1 MIEAID
7 QPSAHK
13 VLLSGILS
21 AIKTLKM
28 LMKYF
33 HCLKKQ
39 FYEKAYFL
47 KEKKIEKKIE
57 KNLHFSNSCNKSLS
71 PRDAEGEVLSFKQF

>member
-1 MIEAID
+1 MIEATD
-7 QPSAHK
+7 QPSARN

-33 HCLKKQ
+33 HCLKKH

-47 KEKKIEKKIE
+47 KKKKKIEKK
-57 KNLHFSNSCNKSLS
+57 F
-71 PRDAEGEVLSFKQF
+71 AFFKQLQ

>member
-47 KEKKIEKKIE
+47 KEKKIEKK
-57 KNLHFSNSCNKSLS
+57 
-71 PRDAEGEVLSFKQF
+71 

>member
-1 MIEAID
+1 MIEATD
-7 QPSAHK
+7 QPSARN

-33 HCLKKQ
+33 HCLKKH

-47 KEKKIEKKIE
+47 KKKKIEKK
-57 KNLHFSNSCNKSLS
+57 F
-71 PRDAEGEVLSFKQF
+71 AFFKQLH

>member
-7 QPSAHK
+7 QPSAHS
-13 VLLSGILS
+13 VLLSGTLS

-47 KEKKIEKKIE
+47 KEKKNRKK
-57 KNLHFSNSCNKSLS
+57 F
-71 PRDAEGEVLSFKQF
+71 AFFKQLQ